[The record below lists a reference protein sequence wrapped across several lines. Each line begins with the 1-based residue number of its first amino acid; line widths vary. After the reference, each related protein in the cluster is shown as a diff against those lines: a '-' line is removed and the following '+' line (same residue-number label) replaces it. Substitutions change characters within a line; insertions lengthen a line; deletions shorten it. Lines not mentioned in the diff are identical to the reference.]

1 MKDLTPFDAETL
13 VMMESVS
20 GQKTKVNKGRAGFGV
35 YMSIAGL
42 DSARK
47 KAVAE
52 AVEGRWGRRLV
63 TLTMFDE
70 ALSCKVT
77 YAMDSDKMP
86 REIRGD
92 YTSPSDA
99 DAPRFVSVVKYVCA
113 MRVDRDNLD
122 ALMRFTGGGSVT
134 IPKRPYDVVYYEFPD
149 DKGMIRRAQEGNI
162 ILRDAAG
169 QYTIMAEALFRQ
181 CYVMVSDNDGDEQR
195 IMRLMDVM
203 YGRNLSERLAK
214 LSEEYGELQEAAG
227 KISMHGYMSD
237 EDKVN
242 VLDEASDMCAVLG
255 HIVHILGFD
264 FTEMLL
270 RAEAKISGR
279 IDNPDYMRR
288 HPHMED
294 NN

>member
-13 VMMESVS
+13 LMMEDVS
-20 GQKTKVNKGRAGFGV
+20 GHKTKVNKGRAGFGV

-42 DSARK
+42 DSAKK

-63 TLTMFDE
+63 TLKMFDE

-99 DAPRFVSVVKYVCA
+99 DAPRFVSVVKYVRA

-122 ALMRFTGGGSVT
+122 VLMRFTGGGSMT
-134 IPKRPYDVVYYEFPD
+134 IPKYDVAYYEFPD
-149 DKGMIRRAQEGNI
+149 DKGIIRRAKEGDI

-169 QYTIMAEALFRQ
+169 QYIVMAEALFRQ
-181 CYVMVSDNDGDEQR
+181 CYVMVSDRDGDEQR

-227 KISMHGYMSD
+227 KISMHGYMSY
-237 EDKVN
+237 N
-242 VLDEASDMCAVLG
+242 SPC
-255 HIVHILGFD
+255 
-264 FTEMLL
+264 
-270 RAEAKISGR
+270 
-279 IDNPDYMRR
+279 
-288 HPHMED
+288 
-294 NN
+294 

>member
-20 GQKTKVNKGRAGFGV
+20 GHTTKVDKGRTGFLV

-42 DSARK
+42 DSAKK

-63 TLTMFDE
+63 TLKMLDDK
-70 ALSCKVT
+70 LSCKVT

-86 REIRGD
+86 REIRAD

-99 DAPRFVSVVKYVCA
+99 DAPRFVSVVKYVRA

-122 ALMRFTGGGSVT
+122 ALMRFTGGGSMT

-149 DKGMIRRAQEGNI
+149 DNGIIRIAQEGYI

-181 CYVMVSDNDGDEQR
+181 CYVMVSGNDGDEQR

-288 HPHMED
+288 HPHTED

>member
-1 MKDLTPFDAETL
+1 MEDLTPFDAETL
-13 VMMESVS
+13 LMMESVS
-20 GQKTKVNKGRAGFGV
+20 GQKTKVEKRCTGFLV

-42 DSARK
+42 DSAKK

-52 AVEGRWGRRLV
+52 AVECRWGRRLV
-63 TLTMFDE
+63 TLKMFE
-70 ALSCKVT
+70 EKLSCKVT
-77 YAMDSDKMP
+77 YMMDSDKMP
-86 REIRGD
+86 REIWGD

-99 DAPRFVSVVKYVCA
+99 DAPRFVSVVKYVRA

-122 ALMRFTGGGSVT
+122 ALMRFTGGGSMT
-134 IPKRPYDVVYYEFPD
+134 IPKKPYDVVYYEFPD
-149 DKGMIRRAQEGNI
+149 DKGIIRVAQEGNI

-181 CYVMVSDNDGDEQR
+181 CYVMVSGNDGDEQR

-203 YGRNLSERLAK
+203 YGRNLSERLVK

-237 EDKVN
+237 EDKIN
-242 VLDEASDMCAVLG
+242 VVDEASDMCAVLG
-255 HIVHILGFD
+255 HIAHILGFD

-270 RAEAKISGR
+270 RAESKISGR

-288 HPHMED
+288 HPHTED

>member
-1 MKDLTPFDAETL
+1 MKDLTAFDAETL

-20 GQKTKVNKGRAGFGV
+20 GHTTKVKKGRTGFLV

-42 DSARK
+42 DSAQK

-63 TLTMFDE
+63 TLKMSDE
-70 ALSCKVT
+70 TLSCKVI
-77 YAMDSDKMP
+77 YAMDSDKLP
-86 REIRGD
+86 TEIRGD
-92 YTSPSDA
+92 YTRPSED
-99 DAPRFVSVVKYVCA
+99 DAPRYVSVVKYVRA

-122 ALMRFTGGGSVT
+122 ALMRFTGGGAIT
-134 IPKRPYDVVYYEFPD
+134 IPKEPYDVAYYEFPD
-149 DKGMIRRAQEGNI
+149 DKGIIRIAKEGDI
-162 ILRDAAG
+162 ILRDVAG

-203 YGRNLSERLAK
+203 YGRNLSERLTK

-242 VLDEASDMCAVLG
+242 VVDEVSDMCAVLG

-264 FTEMLL
+264 FAEMLL
-270 RAEAKISGR
+270 RAKVKISGR

-288 HPHMED
+288 HPHTED

>member
-20 GQKTKVNKGRAGFGV
+20 GHTTKVNKGRAGFLV
-35 YMSIAGL
+35 YVSIAGL
-42 DSARK
+42 DSAQK

-63 TLTMFDE
+63 TLKMFDE
-70 ALSCKVT
+70 TLSCKVT
-77 YAMDSDKMP
+77 YAMDLDKMP
-86 REIRGD
+86 REIRAD
-92 YTSPSDA
+92 YTSPSDD
-99 DAPRFVSVVKYVCA
+99 DAPRYVSVVKYVRA

-122 ALMRFTGGGSVT
+122 ALMRFTGGGTMT
-134 IPKRPYDVVYYEFPD
+134 IPKKPYDVVYYEFPA
-149 DKGMIRRAQEGNI
+149 DKGIILVAQEGDI
-162 ILRDAAG
+162 ILRDVAG

-181 CYVMVSDNDGDEQR
+181 CYVMVSGNDGDEQR

-203 YGRNLSERLAK
+203 YGRNLSERLVK

-242 VLDEASDMCAVLG
+242 IVDEVSDMCAVLG

-264 FTEMLL
+264 FPEMLL

-288 HPHMED
+288 HPHTED

>member
-13 VMMESVS
+13 LMMESVS
-20 GQKTKVNKGRAGFGV
+20 GNTTKVEKRRTGFSV

-42 DSARK
+42 DAASK

-63 TLTMFDE
+63 TLKMFDE
-70 ALSCKVT
+70 KLSCKVT
-77 YAMDSDKMP
+77 YAMDSDKLP

-99 DAPRFVSVVKYVCA
+99 DAPRYVSIVKYVRA

-122 ALMRFTGGGSVT
+122 ALMRFTGGGTMT
-134 IPKRPYDVVYYEFPD
+134 IPKKPYDAVYYEFPD
-149 DKGMIRRAQEGNI
+149 DKGLVRFAQEGNI
-162 ILRDAAG
+162 ILRDVAG
-169 QYTIMAEALFRQ
+169 QYTIMSEALFRQ
-181 CYVMVSDNDGDEQR
+181 CYVMVSDNDEDEQR

-237 EDKVN
+237 EDKIN
-242 VLDEASDMCAVLG
+242 VVDEVSDMCAVLG

-264 FTEMLL
+264 FPEMLL
-270 RAEAKISGR
+270 RAESKISGR

-288 HPHMED
+288 HPHTED

>member
-1 MKDLTPFDAETL
+1 MKGLTPFDVETL

-20 GQKTKVNKGRAGFGV
+20 GQKTKIKDSRTGFLV
-35 YMSIAGL
+35 YMSIEGL
-42 DSARK
+42 DSAKK

-63 TLTMFDE
+63 TLKMFDE

-237 EDKVN
+237 EDKIN
-242 VLDEASDMCAVLG
+242 VVDEASDMCAVLG

-288 HPHMED
+288 HPHKED

>member
-20 GQKTKVNKGRAGFGV
+20 GHTTKVDKGRTGFLV

-42 DSARK
+42 DSAQK

-63 TLTMFDE
+63 TLMMFDE
-70 ALSCKVT
+70 RLSCKVR

-92 YTSPSDA
+92 YTSQSDA
-99 DAPRFVSVVKYVCA
+99 DAPRYVSVVKYVRA
-113 MRVDRDNLD
+113 IRVERDNLD
-122 ALMRFTGGGSVT
+122 ALMRFTGGGTMT
-134 IPKRPYDVVYYEFPD
+134 IPREPYGVAHYEFPD
-149 DKGMIRRAQEGNI
+149 DKGIIHMAKEGNI
-162 ILRDAAG
+162 ILRDVAG
-169 QYTIMAEALFRQ
+169 QYTIMAEALFRLS
-181 CYVMVSDNDGDEQR
+181 YVMVSDDDEDEQR
-195 IMRLMDVM
+195 IMRMMDVM
-203 YGRNLSERLAK
+203 YGRNLSKRLAK

-227 KISMHGYMSD
+227 KISMHRYMSD
-237 EDKVN
+237 EDKIN
-242 VLDEASDMCAVLG
+242 VVDEASDMCAVLG

-270 RAEAKISGR
+270 RAEDKISGR

-288 HPHMED
+288 HPHKED

>member
-1 MKDLTPFDAETL
+1 MKDLTPFDVETL

-20 GQKTKVNKGRAGFGV
+20 GQKTKIKDSRAGFLV

-42 DSARK
+42 DSAQK
-47 KAVAE
+47 KAVTE

-63 TLTMFDE
+63 TLKMFDE
-70 ALSCKVT
+70 KLSCKVT
-77 YAMDSDKMP
+77 YAMDSDKLP
-86 REIRGD
+86 GEIRGD
-92 YTSPSDA
+92 YTSPSDT
-99 DAPRFVSVVKYVCA
+99 DAPRFVSIVKYVRA

-122 ALMRFTGGGSVT
+122 ALMRFTGGGTMT
-134 IPKRPYDVVYYEFPD
+134 IPREPYGVAHYEFPD
-149 DKGMIRRAQEGNI
+149 DKGIIRIAKEGDM

-237 EDKVN
+237 EDKIN
-242 VLDEASDMCAVLG
+242 VVDEASDMCAVLG
-255 HIVHILGFD
+255 HIVHILG
-264 FTEMLL
+264 LIL
-270 RAEAKISGR
+270 RR
-279 IDNPDYMRR
+279 CC
-288 HPHMED
+288 
-294 NN
+294 

>member
-13 VMMESVS
+13 LMMESVS
-20 GQKTKVNKGRAGFGV
+20 GHKTKVNKGRTGFLV

-42 DSARK
+42 DSAKK
-47 KAVAE
+47 KAV
-52 AVEGRWGRRLV
+52 
-63 TLTMFDE
+63 
-70 ALSCKVT
+70 
-77 YAMDSDKMP
+77 
-86 REIRGD
+86 
-92 YTSPSDA
+92 
-99 DAPRFVSVVKYVCA
+99 
-113 MRVDRDNLD
+113 
-122 ALMRFTGGGSVT
+122 
-134 IPKRPYDVVYYEFPD
+134 
-149 DKGMIRRAQEGNI
+149 
-162 ILRDAAG
+162 
-169 QYTIMAEALFRQ
+169 AEALFRQ
-181 CYVMVSDNDGDEQR
+181 CYVMVSDIEGEEQR

-227 KISMHGYMSD
+227 KISIHGYMSD

-242 VLDEASDMCAVLG
+242 VVNEASDMCAVLG
-255 HIVHILGFD
+255 HIVHILSFD

-288 HPHMED
+288 HPHTED

>member
-13 VMMESVS
+13 LMMEDVS
-20 GQKTKVNKGRAGFGV
+20 GHKTKVNKGRAGFGV

-42 DSARK
+42 DSAKK

-63 TLTMFDE
+63 TLKMLDDK
-70 ALSCKVT
+70 LSCKVT

-86 REIRGD
+86 REIWGD

-99 DAPRFVSVVKYVCA
+99 DAPRFVSVVKYVRA

-122 ALMRFTGGGSVT
+122 ALMRFTGGGSMT
-134 IPKRPYDVVYYEFPD
+134 IPKRPYDVAYYEFPD
-149 DKGMIRRAQEGNI
+149 DNGIIRIAQEGYI

-195 IMRLMDVM
+195 IMRLMDLM

-237 EDKVN
+237 EDKIN
-242 VLDEASDMCAVLG
+242 VVDEASDMCAVLG

-288 HPHMED
+288 HPHKED

>member
-1 MKDLTPFDAETL
+1 MKSLTPFDVETL
-13 VMMESVS
+13 AMMESVS
-20 GQKTKVNKGRAGFGV
+20 GQKTKIKDSRTGFLV
-35 YMSIAGL
+35 YMSVAGL
-42 DSARK
+42 NSAKK

-63 TLTMFDE
+63 TLKMFDE
-70 ALSCKVT
+70 KLSCKVT
-77 YAMDSDKMP
+77 YAMDSEKLP

-92 YTSPSDA
+92 YTSPSEA
-99 DAPRFVSVVKYVCA
+99 DAPRFVSVVKYVRA
-113 MRVDRDNLD
+113 VRVDRDNLD
-122 ALMRFTGGGSVT
+122 VLMRFTGGGSMT
-134 IPKRPYDVVYYEFPD
+134 TPKGPYDVAYYEFPD
-149 DKGMIRRAQEGNI
+149 DKGIIRIAQEGNI

-169 QYTIMAEALFRQ
+169 RYTIMAEALFRR
-181 CYVMVSDNDGDEQR
+181 CYIMVSDNDGDEQR

-242 VLDEASDMCAVLG
+242 VVDEVSDMCAVLG

-270 RAEAKISGR
+270 RAESKISGR

-288 HPHMED
+288 HPHTED

>member
-1 MKDLTPFDAETL
+1 MKDLTPFDSETL
-13 VMMESVS
+13 LMMENVS
-20 GQKTKVNKGRAGFGV
+20 GHTTKVEKRRTGFSV

-42 DSARK
+42 DSAHK

-63 TLTMFDE
+63 TLKMFDE
-70 ALSCKVT
+70 KLSCKVT

-92 YTSPSDA
+92 YTSPSDD
-99 DAPRFVSVVKYVCA
+99 DAPRYVSIVKYVRA

-122 ALMRFTGGGSVT
+122 ALMRFTGGGSMT
-134 IPKRPYDVVYYEFPD
+134 IPKRPYDVAYYEFPD
-149 DKGMIRRAQEGNI
+149 DKGIIRRAKEGDI

-169 QYTIMAEALFRQ
+169 QYTMMAEALFRQ
-181 CYVMVSDNDGDEQR
+181 CYVMVSDNDEDEQR

-227 KISMHGYMSD
+227 KISMHGSMSD
-237 EDKVN
+237 EDKIN
-242 VLDEASDMCAVLG
+242 VVDEVSDMCAVLG

-270 RAEAKISGR
+270 RAESKISGR

-288 HPHMED
+288 HPHTED

>member
-1 MKDLTPFDAETL
+1 MKSLTPFDVETL

-20 GQKTKVNKGRAGFGV
+20 GQTTKIEDSRTGFLV

-42 DSARK
+42 DSAQK

-63 TLTMFDE
+63 TLKMFDE
-70 ALSCKVT
+70 KLSCKVT

-92 YTSPSDA
+92 YTSPSDV
-99 DAPRFVSVVKYVCA
+99 DAPRFVSVVKYVRA

-122 ALMRFTGGGSVT
+122 VLMRFTGGGSM
-134 IPKRPYDVVYYEFPD
+134 PKYDVAYYEFPD
-149 DKGMIRRAQEGNI
+149 DKGIIRRAKEGDI

-203 YGRNLSERLAK
+203 YGRNLSKRLAK

-237 EDKVN
+237 EDKIN
-242 VLDEASDMCAVLG
+242 VVDEASDMCAVLG

-288 HPHMED
+288 HPHKED